1 MAVKFSYCPICR
13 EKLSE
18 KNIGDEGLVKY
29 CISCERP
36 YFDSPS
42 SCVEVLVINEHN
54 QVLLLKQNYISKT
67 HWGVVSGYVNN
78 GETLEEAVVRE
89 VLEETGQ
96 QVEKIQ
102 YVESYYFKPKE
113 LIMAGYIA
121 FVKERP
127 FNNSNEVD
135 DLKWY
140 EIGEINKYI
149 ARINNMSGIH
159 FDNSMRLLNL

>member
-1 MAVKFSYCPICR
+1 MK
-13 EKLSE
+13 

-29 CISCERP
+29 CIPCERP

-54 QVLLLKQNYISKT
+54 QVLLLKQNYITKT

-78 GETLEEAVVRE
+78 GETLEEAVIRE
-89 VLEETGQ
+89 VLEETCQ

-102 YVESYYFKPKE
+102 YVESYYFKPNE

-121 FVKERP
+121 FVKEKP

-135 DLKWY
+135 DLMWC
-140 EIGEINKYI
+140 EIGEVNTYI

-159 FDNSMRLLNL
+159 FDNSTRLLNLQVTE